1 MKKLILTSIVTLIIN
16 ITGVNAQNEIVS
28 LSQNKMETTKE
39 CIFLNSQKYPVQKST
54 YTFDSNGLRTST
66 IIYKWEDKTG
76 WKECMR
82 YTYNYSDSTLLSI
95 DYSEWS
101 SKKQIWQ
108 NQQIQYSETDIF
120 LAQNTNSKSS
130 N

>member
-1 MKKLILTSIVTLIIN
+1 MQKLILTSIVTMIIN

-28 LSQNKMETTKE
+28 LSQNKMETSKE
-39 CIFLNSQKYPVQKST
+39 CIFLNSQKAPVQKST
-54 YTFDSNGLRTST
+54 YTFDNNGLRTST

-76 WKECMR
+76 WKEYLR

-95 DYSEWS
+95 DYSKWN

-108 NQQIQYSETDIF
+108 NQQIQYSETNIF
-120 LAQNTNSKSS
+120 LAQNIK
-130 N
+130 